1 MRLVVTAGLVGILAM
16 APRAAA
22 PLRVCADPNNLPF
35 TNSAGEG
42 FENKLASLIA
52 RDQGTT
58 VEYVWW
64 PQRRNFIRDT
74 LEMRR
79 CDVMMGLPADDTEA
93 ATTKPYY
100 RSTYV
105 FVTRRDARIRVRSFD
120 DPRLKTMRIGVQLI
134 GDDDASSPPAHAL
147 SRRGI
152 IRNLVG
158 YSVYGEGRGDSL
170 VTAVAR
176 GEVDIASAWGPQA
189 GYFSARQ
196 SVPLNLVP
204 VSPALDGN
212 FLPQTFAIS
221 MAARRGETTTIR
233 MLNRFIDTHRPEIA
247 RLLAEYHVPLVPER
261 FGVRR

>member
-1 MRLVVTAGLVGILAM
+1 VLA
-16 APRAAA
+16 ALAVIATLPRAAM

-42 FENKLASLIA
+42 FENRLAALIA

-74 LEMRR
+74 LDMRR
-79 CDVMMGLPADDTEA
+79 CDVMMGLPADDTDA

-120 DPRLKTMRIGVQLI
+120 DPALRTMRIGIQLI
-134 GDDDASSPPAHAL
+134 GDDDASSPPAQAL

-152 IRNLVG
+152 VRNLRG
-158 YSVYGEGRGDSL
+158 YSVCGEGRNDSL
-170 VTAVAR
+170 VTAVAA
-176 GEVDIASAWGPQA
+176 GEVDIAAAWGPQA
-189 GYFSARQ
+189 GYFASRQ
-196 SVPLNLVP
+196 SVPLDLVA
-204 VSPALDGN
+204 VSPPLDGRV
-212 FLPQTFAIS
+212 LPQTFAIS
-221 MAARRGETTTIR
+221 MAARRGDTTTIR
-233 MLNRFIDTHRPEIA
+233 MLNRFIDTHRPQINS
-247 RLLAEYHVPLVPER
+247 LLTEYRVPLVPES
-261 FGVRR
+261 VARR